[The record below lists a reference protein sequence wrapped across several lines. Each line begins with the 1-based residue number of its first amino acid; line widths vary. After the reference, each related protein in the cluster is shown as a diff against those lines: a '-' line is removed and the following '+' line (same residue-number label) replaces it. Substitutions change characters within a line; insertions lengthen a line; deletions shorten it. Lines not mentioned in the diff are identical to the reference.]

1 MQELIK
7 TFAINLFSNPIIAT
21 IFVSM
26 FPVIEVKGAIPF
38 GQSTQIWG
46 TAALSHTWSFICAI
60 LGGLIISS
68 LLLAVLKIIFH
79 YLNKNDKYK
88 NLSNKIKNKLKNKVK
103 KVENTSKLKTYLC
116 LFAFVAI
123 PLPLTGI
130 WSGTLIAAL
139 LNLDYLKS
147 ILIINLGNL
156 VAGLIISL
164 ISYISNDIAI
174 YIFYFFALFLI
185 LTVIYYVTKIV
196 ITNLKAK
203 E

>member
-7 TFAINLFSNPIIAT
+7 SFAINLFSNPTIAT

-46 TAALSHTWSFICAI
+46 TNALSHTWSFICAI
-60 LGGLIISS
+60 LGGLITSS
-68 LLLAVLKIIFH
+68 ILLAVLKVIF
-79 YLNKNDKYK
+79 YFLNKNDRYK
-88 NLSNKIKNKLKNKVK
+88 HLTEKIKGKLKNKVK
-103 KVENTSKLKTYLC
+103 KVESTSKLKTYFC

-147 ILIINLGNL
+147 LIILNLGNL

-164 ISYISNDIAI
+164 LSFISKDIAI

-185 LTVIYYVTKIV
+185 LTIVYYVAKIV
-196 ITNLKAK
+196 ITNLKARQ
-203 E
+203 